1 MSPSLST
8 TPSSAATIIT
18 TNASQL
24 PANKSS
30 LVQVITKCTVLPDR
44 KSTAADLKLSVSDL
58 PMLSCYYIQKGLFF
72 SPPRIPIPRLFS
84 LLTRSL
90 SRALSFF
97 PGLAGRLTTNPDDGR
112 IFISCNDVGVE
123 FVHAAAPSL
132 SLPLLLPPAQDVPI
146 EVQSLFA
153 LNGAVSY
160 DGHFRPIAAFQF
172 TELGDGALFI
182 GCTAN
187 HAVVDGTS
195 FWNFFNAWA
204 ELCRSPDTITI
215 SRSPDLR
222 RNFFGNSTAVIR
234 FPGKAGPE
242 VTFSVGAPLRER
254 IFSFTSAAIRELK
267 LRANRQVNYS
277 AELYGK
283 QIHDKKLI
291 AEGEEIS
298 SFQSLCA
305 QMWRSVTRARKHLR
319 PDAPTTFR
327 MAVNCRHRISPP
339 IDKFYFGNA
348 IQSLPTTANVG
359 EVAEKELCWAAELLH
374 RNVAAHWDDKIRR
387 GVAEWEAAPRCFPLG
402 NPDGAGITMGSSPR
416 FPMYEGNDFG
426 WGSPVAVRSGMAN
439 KFDGKFSAFPGRYGG
454 GSVDVEVCLAPD
466 TMAALI
472 EDEEFMHYVSKGYD
486 AEAVNAN

>member
-1 MSPSLST
+1 MSPSLSASPT
-8 TPSSAATIIT
+8 SAATII
-18 TNASQL
+18 NSNSLQL
-24 PANKSS
+24 PATKSP
-30 LVQVITKCTVLPDR
+30 LVQPITKCTVLPDR
-44 KSTAADLKLSVSDL
+44 KSTESDLKLSVSDL

-72 SPPRIPIPRLFS
+72 PPPHIPIHRLFS

-97 PGLAGRLTTNPDDGR
+97 PGLAGKLTTNPDDGR

-123 FVHAAAPSL
+123 FIHAAAPSL
-132 SLPLLLPPAQDVPI
+132 SLQLLLRPSHDVPM

-153 LNGAVSY
+153 LDGAVSY
-160 DGHFRPIAAFQF
+160 DGHFRPLAAFQF
-172 TELGDGALFI
+172 TELGDGAVFI

-204 ELCRSPDTITI
+204 ELCRSPATTTI
-215 SRSPDLR
+215 SRPPDLR
-222 RNFFGNSTAVIR
+222 RNFFGDSTAVIL
-234 FPGKAGPE
+234 FPGGAGPE

-254 IFSFTSAAIRELK
+254 IFSFTNAAVRELK
-267 LRANRQVNYS
+267 SRANRWEHDN

-283 QIHDKKLI
+283 RIHDKKLN
-291 AEGEEIS
+291 AKGEEIS

-319 PDAPTTFR
+319 PEALTTFR

-348 IQSLPTTANVG
+348 IQSLPTTAKVG
-359 EVAEKELCWAAELLH
+359 DVAESELWWAAELLH
-374 RNVAAHWDDKIRR
+374 RNVAAHWDEKIRK
-387 GVAEWEAAPRCFPLG
+387 GVADWEAAPRCFPLG

-426 WGSPVAVRSGMAN
+426 WGGPVAVRSGKAN

-454 GSVDVEVCLAPD
+454 GSVDIEVCLAPE
-466 TMAALI
+466 TMAALL
-472 EDEEFMHYVSKGYD
+472 EDEEFMYYVSTGNEG
-486 AEAVNAN
+486 EAVDAK